1 MKMESFFTGPTDE
14 DTTIHLDLSVKT
26 TKFIHS
32 ILVDCYDDSSYGK
45 SSNELVDAIMYL
57 ETSIKNSSIEKETN
71 A

>member
-45 SSNELVDAIMYL
+45 SSNELVDAIMCL